1 MFGVL
6 SWSRRRALSVC
17 WLRSEGYIDDA
28 ALSKTLTNKFLAV
41 GEVIIACTKLHM
53 PVPRGASEDSVE
65 AIFGQ

>member
-1 MFGVL
+1 M
-6 SWSRRRALSVC
+6 C

-28 ALSKTLTNKFLAV
+28 ALSKTLTNKFLPV
-41 GEVIIACTKLHM
+41 GEIIIACTKLHM